1 VGPRTLWASA
11 YLRLGDLYFRREQLN
26 KANVVVSEIKKYSA
40 SVGSS
45 GAKYQIE
52 ALVLQAQIASARKDY
67 KKIEEIYEEIKE
79 QKEGVLDDKT
89 KALINEFGGKM
100 YMARGEY
107 DTAYF
112 RFKESFMAFNNS
124 ASDRRIPLLKYMILA
139 AMLHTGE
146 ALNVFG
152 ENETLVFKDNRSIQ
166 PMALLLNA
174 YEQDDVL
181 TCERIIGQHK
191 REITGDPFIATYI
204 QSMLMTIR
212 GQVLLNKIQ
221 PYNRLKISFLS
232 KLINLP
238 CDEVEDLI
246 IAMILDDKI
255 NGKLDQVNKV
265 LVLKPPHTPLD
276 MRYLALDRTVTQI
289 SSLLNQVTG
298 KLCEV

>member
-1 VGPRTLWASA
+1 
-11 YLRLGDLYFRREQLN
+11 
-26 KANVVVSEIKKYSA
+26 
-40 SVGSS
+40 
-45 GAKYQIE
+45 
-52 ALVLQAQIASARKDY
+52 
-67 KKIEEIYEEIKE
+67 
-79 QKEGVLDDKT
+79 
-89 KALINEFGGKM
+89 
-100 YMARGEY
+100 
-107 DTAYF
+107 
-112 RFKESFMAFNNS
+112 MAFNNS